1 MRLSLVRPATAPC
14 RGAPPP
20 RVSSLVGSMESF
32 ADFVKAYDLPAS
44 DPVQARAEVGTGS
57 WLAVLRGRASATT
70 RRRVRGRRLAYLD
83 SMFPWE
89 RSGFRYHEA
98 LALYEL
104 RPDTLFF
111 SLWETTDPF
120 PATVFPLADFAKV
133 ALPRGVTDAYGVFQM
148 FLEGL
153 VGMGAGAPH
162 AHPMEGPDI
171 SGILRRAGIRLHGS
185 VYPGGGFTY
194 NAYGLQRVHEL
205 AGRLT
210 TAFSYIPEV
219 LENVPGITPVPQ
231 AFTETRFYHPT
242 VERWNDTGR
251 MVCLF
256 AADRPPRKGIDAALA
271 AFSGLSPDEF
281 HLHVVGPH
289 EDRRGELPAEL
300 ATFHGWL
307 SPVQLRALHH
317 RCHAFISPVSIE
329 PAGPDG
335 SYRGVV
341 DGFPTQAAAD
351 AMSSG
356 CLLISANPVRDHRVL
371 TPGRDYVE
379 CEPDGQRL
387 RSTLQWSAANRAL
400 VRELAESGSER
411 VRERMDVRHGA
422 AYKLAHMGFAAGDDA
437 GAER

>member
-1 MRLSLVRPATAPC
+1 
-14 RGAPPP
+14 
-20 RVSSLVGSMESF
+20 MERF
-32 ADFVKAYDLPAS
+32 ADFVKAYDLPAG
-44 DPVQARAEVGTGS
+44 DPAQARAEIESGS
-57 WLAVLRGRASATT
+57 WLTTLRGRTAAAL
-70 RRRVRGRRLAYLD
+70 RLRGGGRRLAYLD

-133 ALPRGVTDAYGVFQM
+133 ALSCGVTDAYGVFQM

-153 VGMGAGAPH
+153 VGMGADASH

-171 SGILRRAGIRLHGS
+171 SGILRRVGIRLHGS

-194 NAYGLQRVHEL
+194 NSYGLQRVREL

-210 TAFSYIPEV
+210 TTFSYIPEV
-219 LENVPGITPVPQ
+219 LEEVPGVTPVPQ
-231 AFTETRFYHPT
+231 AFTETRFYRRT
-242 VERWNDTGR
+242 VERWNETTR

-256 AADRPPRKGIDAALA
+256 AADRPPRKGIAAALA
-271 AFSGLSPDEF
+271 AFKGLSPDEF

-307 SPVQLRALHH
+307 SPVQLQALHR

-329 PAGPDG
+329 PPGPDG

-371 TPGRDYVE
+371 RPERDYVE

-387 RSTLQWSAANRAL
+387 RSTLQWLAANRAL
-400 VRELAESGSER
+400 VRALAESGSDR

-422 AYKLAHMGFAAGDDA
+422 AYKLAHMGFAAGNGVGA
-437 GAER
+437 GER